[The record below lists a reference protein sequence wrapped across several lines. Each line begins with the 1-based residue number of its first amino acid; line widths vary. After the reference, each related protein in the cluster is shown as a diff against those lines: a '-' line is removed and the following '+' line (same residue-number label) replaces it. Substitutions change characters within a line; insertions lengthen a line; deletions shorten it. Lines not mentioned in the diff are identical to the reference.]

1 MTSSDLFRLLTLEDS
16 NTRLVMAGTALLG
29 LASGVVGSFAVLRG
43 RALMGDAV
51 AHAALPGICI
61 AYLLVGDRSFA
72 AFLIGA
78 LVIGTLAAWSVA
90 LVRRWTR
97 VREDAAVAMAIG
109 GYFGVGVVL
118 SGIIQRMPGGN
129 KAGLDGFLFGKA
141 ASMIRSDAL
150 TIAAGAVFILMAV
163 AILYKELKL
172 LCFDSGFGSAIGRPV
187 LRLDMLLMGLI
198 ALCTVVGLPAVG
210 IVMIVALLIIP
221 GAAARFWTDRLSVML
236 LLAGGI
242 GLGSGVIGTALS
254 ATLPSPASSL
264 SRGWPTGPMIVLTAA
279 ACFVFSM
286 LLAPRRGV
294 VSRVFRRVRMRIKTS
309 SQHLLRAA
317 YELREVN
324 GDRLEWWRPEELL
337 ALRRVPRWSLVLQ
350 LGLARRAGDVER
362 VERRWRLTDAGVAEA
377 ERVVR
382 THRLWELYLIEFADI
397 APDHVDRD
405 ADEIEHV
412 LPPDLLR
419 RLEERLGASDRA
431 AEPIPASPHPL
442 GRVAGGGLARA
453 GAEGPAS

>member
-1 MTSSDLFRLLTLEDS
+1 MSTSDLLRLLTFEDS

-29 LASGVVGSFAVLRG
+29 LASGVVGSFAVLRK

-61 AYLLVGDRSFA
+61 AYLLVGDRSFG

-97 VREDAAVAMAIG
+97 VREDAAIAMAIG
-109 GYFGVGVVL
+109 GYFGLGVVL
-118 SGIIQRMPGGN
+118 SSMIQRTPGGN

-141 ASMIRSDAL
+141 ASMVRSDAMI
-150 TIAAGAVFILMAV
+150 IAAVAAFILV
-163 AILYKELKL
+163 AIGVLYKELKL

-187 LRLDMLLMGLI
+187 LGLDLLLMGLI

-221 GAAARFWTDRLSVML
+221 GAAARFWTDRLSIML

-242 GLGSGVIGTALS
+242 GMGSGVIGTALS
-254 ATLPSPASSL
+254 ATLPAPASSL

-279 ACFVFSM
+279 ACFAVSM

-294 VSRVFRRVRMRIKTS
+294 VSRVLRRVRLRMRTS

-324 GDRLEWWRPEELL
+324 GDRLVWWRPEELL
-337 ALRRVPRWSLVLQ
+337 ALRRVPRWSLALQ
-350 LGLARRAGDVER
+350 LALARRAGAVER
-362 VERRWRLTDAGVAEA
+362 EGERWRLTDAGIAEA

-412 LPPDLLR
+412 LPPELLR
-419 RLEERLGASDRA
+419 RLEERLVAGAHVV
-431 AEPIPASPHPL
+431 EPIPASPHPL
-442 GRVAGGGLARA
+442 GHGHDAGDARA
-453 GAEGPAS
+453 GGEHQA